1 MSNELE
7 YKVFER
13 IAVALEGIL
22 DELKKRNT
30 MEEVETLEDE
40 DLFKNLELPEDF
52 DWLEE
57 QDNITLSVQ
66 EFLRKK
72 GYDVFCCSFIED
84 IDSTMLMIANSIG
97 KSYSLVEP
105 FILEIKRNIDKP
117 TQFTMRL
124 RKYGQRSVCAICG
137 LATMLKECKLLRY
150 YSYKKAPEY
159 LLIAKPEITG
169 NIHNFYTG
177 QWLEYYVAN
186 VVKTVLENKDGH
198 KSVNLN
204 IKVKNRNFIEFEF
217 DVMATL
223 NDEIFWIECK
233 TGEYK
238 KSLLKYE
245 KLAREMGIP
254 SNRMF
259 LVVAGIDDETAR
271 SFSNAHDITICS
283 VENFKSVFEKSLEA

>member
-1 MSNELE
+1 MSNNLE
-7 YKVFER
+7 HNVFER

-22 DELKKRNT
+22 EELKKRNT
-30 MEEVETLEDE
+30 VEDDE
-40 DLFKNLELPEDF
+40 LFKNLDLPDDF

-57 QDNITLSVQ
+57 KDTVTLSVQ
-66 EFLRKK
+66 EFLKQK
-72 GYDVFCCSFIED
+72 GYDIFYCTFIED
-84 IDSTMLMIANSIG
+84 IDATMLMIANSIG

-117 TQFTMRL
+117 NQFTMRL

-137 LATMLKECKLLRY
+137 LATMLKENKLLRY
-150 YSYKKAPEY
+150 YSYRKAPEY
-159 LLIAKPEITG
+159 LLIAKPENIG

-186 VVKTVLENKDGH
+186 MVKTVLENRDGH

-204 IKVKNRNFIEFEF
+204 IKVKNRNFVEFEF

-238 KSLLKYE
+238 KHLPKYK
-245 KLAREMGIP
+245 KLARELGIP

-259 LVVAGIDDETAR
+259 LVVAGIDDETAK
-271 SFSNAHDITICS
+271 FLSNAHDITICS
-283 VENFKSVFEKSLEA
+283 VENFKSVFEKSLEV